1 MRKNLPMGIK
11 VSRVFYLEP
20 FLIRPERHF
29 IETSLAINKYL
40 SDHYEGRYYLIGN
53 KNLNSEL
60 KELIPGVIPCISQT
74 CFESLDDKGQSF
86 YDDLITL
93 HKEYDFQSSDLIII
107 PTAYENQIF
116 GVSRFT
122 KDIGAER
129 CPLIAIQFHQ
139 LFPPTQESDDVSKI
153 SFRRQ
158 WTKRLRHAFRTI
170 NSDKVSYWTTE
181 SYRLNRD
188 FRSISQRDVG
198 TLPVPYLISGKRIVR
213 EITVSYHPQE
223 RVVDLAFLGEGR
235 QEKGLIYL
243 LYAIK
248 HLSKRENRL
257 RFMIQNMG
265 PRGYTNDQEKEF
277 TTLLSE
283 VRRYSNVLV
292 VDGGI
297 PPISFHSL
305 LLNVDGVILP
315 YNPINYHRR
324 VAGMM
329 VHAAIYGIPAIVSS
343 GTWAASA
350 LRKKWASGIE
360 FQYDVNN
367 KKVTIANLVRAVE
380 QFCANRTDLSRVAQS
395 VSYNF
400 RRHSTPEEYLNR
412 IITYYEN

>member
-11 VSRVFYLEP
+11 VSRIFYLEP
-20 FLIRPERHF
+20 FLTRPERHF
-29 IETSLAINKYL
+29 IETSLAINRYL
-40 SDHYEGRYYLIGN
+40 SDHYKGRYHLIGN
-53 KNLNSEL
+53 KNLNSEV
-60 KELIPGVIPCISQT
+60 KELIPGAIPCISQT

-93 HKEYDFQSSDLIII
+93 HKEYDFQSSDLIITA
-107 PTAYENQIF
+107 TAYENQIL
-116 GVSRFT
+116 GASRFT
-122 KDIGAER
+122 NDMGEKR

-139 LFPPTQESDDVSKI
+139 LFPPTQESDDVSKL

-158 WTKRLRHAFRTI
+158 WIKRLRHAFRTI
-170 NSDKVSYWTTE
+170 NSNKVSFWTTE
-181 SYRLNRD
+181 SYRLNQD
-188 FRSISQRDVG
+188 FRNISQRDVG
-198 TLPVPYLISGKRIVR
+198 TLPVPYLILEKKTVR
-213 EITVSYHPQE
+213 ESTISCRPQE
-223 RVVDLAFLGEGR
+223 RVVDFAFLGEGR

-248 HLSKRENRL
+248 HLSKRENCL

-265 PRGYTNDQEKEF
+265 PRGYTNDQETEF
-277 TTLLSE
+277 ATLLSE

-305 LLNVDGVILP
+305 LRNVDGVILP

-329 VHAAIYGIPAIVSS
+329 VHAAIYGIPVIVSS

-360 FQYDVNN
+360 FQCDVNN
-367 KKVTIANLVRAVE
+367 KKVTIANLVRAIE
-380 QFCANRTDLSRVAQS
+380 QFCVNRIDLSREAQT

-400 RRHSTPEEYLNR
+400 QKHSTPEEYLKR